1 MTERVRRTLAL
12 LCLAA
17 ILSATPGCLGS
28 TVAHL
33 RTDDAP
39 NVPSANIPPESI
51 LVLPFTNVGRP
62 YDVLGIVVAASSLGD
77 STGDRTFVAYRL
89 LQKEAAALGA
99 NAIIDVSTELEA
111 GFWAFAVKV
120 SGMAVRLR

>member
-1 MTERVRRTLAL
+1 MRRAGRVLAFWGLAAL
-12 LCLAA
+12 LC
-17 ILSATPGCLGS
+17 ATAGCLGS
-28 TVAHL
+28 TVARL
-33 RTDDAP
+33 RTDDSP
-39 NVPSANIPPESI
+39 NVQPANVPPESI

-62 YDVLGIVVAASSLGD
+62 YDVLGVVVAASSLGD

-99 NAIIDVSTELEA
+99 NAVIDVSMELEM

>member
-1 MTERVRRTLAL
+1 MIEGICRTLTLA
-12 LCLAA
+12 CLATS
-17 ILSATPGCLGS
+17 LSGGFGCFGS

-39 NVPSANIPPESI
+39 NVPTVEVPPESI
-51 LVLPFTNVGRP
+51 LVLPFANVGRP
-62 YDVLGIVVAASSLGD
+62 YDVLGVVVAASSLGN
-77 STGDRTFVAYRL
+77 SNGDRTFVAYRL

-99 NAIIDVSTELEA
+99 NAVIDVTMELDY
-111 GFWAFAVKV
+111 GYWAFAVKA

>member
-1 MTERVRRTLAL
+1 MRRAGRVLAFWGRAAL
-12 LCLAA
+12 LCGTA
-17 ILSATPGCLGS
+17 GCLGS
-28 TVAHL
+28 TVARL

-39 NVPSANIPPESI
+39 NVQPANVSPESI

-62 YDVLGIVVAASSLGD
+62 YDVLGVVVAASSLGD

-99 NAIIDVSTELEA
+99 NAVIDVSMELEM